1 MTGGPVEESPEM
13 TQVLDGLEEFRGRV
27 RAWAEE
33 NVPAGWEET
42 YRDADETELLEFQRQ
57 WLQTLRAGGFAVPH
71 WSREH
76 GGGGYTLAEQV
87 VIFEEFTR
95 AGAPRMRSF
104 FVAFNHAYGTLV
116 EGGTPEQQ
124 TRFLSAIL
132 DGQTWCQGFSEPGAG
147 SDLASLR
154 TRAVRDG
161 DHYVVNGQKVWSS
174 GASRADF
181 CLLLVRTDPDA
192 PKRKGIT
199 YLLMDMRSPGVE
211 VRPIKQA
218 TGQSEFSELFLTDVH
233 VPVENRVGQE
243 NDGWRIAQ
251 ATLSAERGPT
261 ILELGQQLG
270 DAVTMLID
278 LAAST
283 PLGGAPALADPA
295 VREAVV
301 EFDTRVHILQLL
313 CTKVVADL
321 ISKGGTGPEASIIKV
336 YYSELL
342 QSLMRFGVD
351 LAGPATQR
359 RADKPVSAGWQSG
372 LWMLDYLDSW
382 GWTIGGGTNEIQRTV
397 VAERVLGLPREPTAT

>member
-1 MTGGPVEESPEM
+1 VSTDVAGESPALAAE
-13 TQVLDGLEEFRGRV
+13 LSGLEEFRARV
-27 RAWAEE
+27 RAWAGAH
-33 NVPAGWEET
+33 VPAGWEEAH
-42 YRDADETELLEFQRQ
+42 RDSTEEQLLDFQRG
-57 WLQTLRAGGFAVPH
+57 WLRELRAGGFAVPH

-87 VIFEEFTR
+87 VIFEEFAR
-95 AGAPRMRSF
+95 ANAPRMRAF
-104 FVAFNHAYGTLV
+104 FVAFNHAYATLR
-116 EGGTPEQQ
+116 EGGTAEQQ
-124 TRFLSAIL
+124 ARFLPAIL

-161 DHYVVNGQKVWSS
+161 DSYVVNGQKIWSS
-174 GASRADF
+174 GATRADY
-181 CLLLVRTDPDA
+181 CLLLTRTDPDA

-199 YLLMDMRSPGVE
+199 FLLMDMRSPGID

-218 TGQSEFSELFLTDVH
+218 TGQSEFCELFLTDVRI
-233 VPVENRVGQE
+233 PVENRIGEE

-270 DAVTMLID
+270 DAVRWLVE
-278 LAAST
+278 LAATT
-283 PLGGAPALADPA
+283 PLAGGPALADPA
-295 VREAVV
+295 IREAVV

-313 CTKVVADL
+313 CQKVVTDL

-336 YYSELL
+336 FYSELL
-342 QSLMRFGVD
+342 QSIMRFGVD
-351 LAGPATQR
+351 LAGPSTQR
-359 RADKPVSAGWQSG
+359 RASKPLSAGWQSG

-397 VAERVLGLPREPTAT
+397 VAERVLGLPREPSAT